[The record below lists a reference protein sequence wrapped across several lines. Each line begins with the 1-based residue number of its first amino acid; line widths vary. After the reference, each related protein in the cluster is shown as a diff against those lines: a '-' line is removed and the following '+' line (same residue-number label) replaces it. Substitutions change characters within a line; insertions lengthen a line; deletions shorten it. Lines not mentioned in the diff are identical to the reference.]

1 MSSSKRMVKPV
12 RVKLNDFLQ
21 VKSKGKIPNIVVLF
35 QLNSK
40 KCKWWGSNP
49 RPSACKADAI
59 TTTPHLR
66 SIDSHLSYLEHVR
79 FNALVDFADDGQQK
93 NQDHHD
99 YDCADEL

>member
-1 MSSSKRMVKPV
+1 
-12 RVKLNDFLQ
+12 
-21 VKSKGKIPNIVVLF
+21 
-35 QLNSK
+35 
-40 KCKWWGSNP
+40 
-49 RPSACKADAI
+49 
-59 TTTPHLR
+59 LR